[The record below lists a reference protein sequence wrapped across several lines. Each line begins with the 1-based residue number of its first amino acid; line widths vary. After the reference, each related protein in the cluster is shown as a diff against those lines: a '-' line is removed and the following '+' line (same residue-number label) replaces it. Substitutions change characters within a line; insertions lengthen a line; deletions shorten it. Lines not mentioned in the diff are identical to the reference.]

1 MIIHETIGRVSPGRR
16 YLAILS
22 RYLLEDRRDGPS
34 GPAILVKY
42 RTISR
47 AARDTWNF
55 LGCIGQGHVCTNE
68 TPAFFT
74 NTNLLHRCVSDGSAR
89 KTGNNWRLFWL
100 GCGMLVAS
108 LFISARKTE
117 EAYRI
122 YMVAVVLV
130 RVWGSGPK
138 RLDREIVAC
147 RGCKCI
153 RKSNQKDKGITAL
166 YPEVIGKM
174 SLSEPKE

>member
-55 LGCIGQGHVCTNE
+55 LDGFRLVFLPPSLPSSNSGLKFVWRSSFETLINDMTSANKILNE
-68 TPAFFT
+68 
-74 NTNLLHRCVSDGSAR
+74 
-89 KTGNNWRLFWL
+89 
-100 GCGMLVAS
+100 
-108 LFISARKTE
+108 
-117 EAYRI
+117 
-122 YMVAVVLV
+122 
-130 RVWGSGPK
+130 
-138 RLDREIVAC
+138 
-147 RGCKCI
+147 
-153 RKSNQKDKGITAL
+153 
-166 YPEVIGKM
+166 
-174 SLSEPKE
+174 